1 MEKQKLLHI
10 YQYII
15 EQGDTGIRVVDV
27 EGNLIIYNQKM
38 RELEGID
45 TIDFENYRAHE
56 IIDFE
61 NEQSEIYHVLQSE
74 KPLINHKKTFWNK
87 KNQEVTYISNI
98 YPLHEQQ
105 ELIGAVEFARD
116 ITQLEF
122 MMYRPLRRY
131 GAPLTFDI
139 ITAVSAV
146 MKDVIQKA
154 KIVALSKMPVL
165 LIGESGTG
173 IDMIAE
179 GIHHDLQHP
188 NQAFVTM
195 ICRRDEETILKQFE
209 KYIAK
214 EEHTTFFAERI
225 EYLSIEAQEK
235 IVALFEQHPNHGHM
249 MIASVGKDP
258 IDLIQEQALSK
269 NLYRL
274 FSSITIYIPPLRERK
289 EDIMPFIND
298 YFQRHRDQYGS
309 SIEAL
314 SPEVTELFLNYDWPG
329 NLKEL
334 EVLLDEMTNI
344 ITTET
349 VIDVNLLPPHFKWKI
364 QNSLPTEEQN
374 SSELFIIENSN
385 DLRPLDHY
393 MKEVEAYYITKA
405 LEMYDGNIS
414 KTAEALGIRRQSLQ
428 YRMKNFQIDAK
439 QFVK

>member
-146 MKDVIQKA
+146 MKD
-154 KIVALSKMPVL
+154 
-165 LIGESGTG
+165 
-173 IDMIAE
+173 
-179 GIHHDLQHP
+179 
-188 NQAFVTM
+188 
-195 ICRRDEETILKQFE
+195 
-209 KYIAK
+209 
-214 EEHTTFFAERI
+214 
-225 EYLSIEAQEK
+225 
-235 IVALFEQHPNHGHM
+235 
-249 MIASVGKDP
+249 
-258 IDLIQEQALSK
+258 
-269 NLYRL
+269 
-274 FSSITIYIPPLRERK
+274 
-289 EDIMPFIND
+289 DI
-298 YFQRHRDQYGS
+298 
-309 SIEAL
+309 
-314 SPEVTELFLNYDWPG
+314 
-329 NLKEL
+329 
-334 EVLLDEMTNI
+334 
-344 ITTET
+344 
-349 VIDVNLLPPHFKWKI
+349 
-364 QNSLPTEEQN
+364 
-374 SSELFIIENSN
+374 
-385 DLRPLDHY
+385 
-393 MKEVEAYYITKA
+393 
-405 LEMYDGNIS
+405 
-414 KTAEALGIRRQSLQ
+414 
-428 YRMKNFQIDAK
+428 
-439 QFVK
+439 